1 MNYSLWLFVRFFD
14 LLPLIGTL
22 ILLERSVPWEHID
35 VTQKSLKMKLSTCR
49 SLVMG
54 VSEIAQNLGVN
65 YKTLY
70 NWVKNAMSQAP
81 STQAGKD
88 KVKALEAEIKSL
100 KRELTFTRQESEI
113 LTKAVAYFASQ
124 KS

>member
-1 MNYSLWLFVRFFD
+1 
-14 LLPLIGTL
+14 
-22 ILLERSVPWEHID
+22 
-35 VTQKSLKMKLSTCR
+35 MKLSTCR

-54 VSEIAQNLGVN
+54 VSEIAQNLGIN

-88 KVKALEAEIKSL
+88 KVNALEAEIKSL
-100 KRELTFTRQESEI
+100 KRELTFTRQEREI
-113 LTKAVAYFASQ
+113 LTKAAAYFASQ
-124 KS
+124 KL

>member
-1 MNYSLWLFVRFFD
+1 MGTHRRYTEEFKNEAINMSITSD
-14 LLPLIGTL
+14 LT
-22 ILLERSVPWEHID
+22 
-35 VTQKSLKMKLSTCR
+35 
-49 SLVMG
+49 

-70 NWVKNAMSQAP
+70 NWVKNAMPQAP

-100 KRELTFTRQESEI
+100 KRELTRTRQECEI
-113 LTKAVAYFASQ
+113 LKKAAAYFVSQ